1 MFSSPPPSPLFFFF
15 FLFRVTTLSNG
26 RYGREHFSRNGLS
39 PVSVLSRSL
48 PPDNDKPYTVHELV
62 LLQNKTSGF
71 TSVLGAQRM
80 GGVWRLHPKS
90 EDSRTKLLLEGIV
103 VRRHSETTH
112 DKNPFIVQASDGKEI
127 PAAKLITGN
136 IPLSYSND
144 EIEGTLVN
152 LGCKPRSKMLVERD
166 RDEREGEGRQEV
178 SPAG

>member
-1 MFSSPPPSPLFFFF
+1 M
-15 FLFRVTTLSNG
+15 TTLSND
-26 RYGREHFSRNGLS
+26 RYGCEHFSGYGLS
-39 PVSVLSRSL
+39 PVFILSRSL
-48 PPDNDKPYTVHELV
+48 PPDNDEPYTVHELV

-71 TSVLGAQRM
+71 NSVLGAQRM

-127 PAAKLITGN
+127 PTAKLIIGN

-144 EIEGTLVN
+144 EREGTLVT
-152 LGCKPRSKMLVERD
+152 LGCRSRSKMLVERD
-166 RDEREGEGRQEV
+166 RDEGGGGV